1 MSNKFKKLTKTVISN
16 VKFDE
21 YDDEKIVVEK
31 AEDVLPQDLIEKV
44 NKIPFFPN
52 HCTYNAYRVSYFI
65 PEVDFVECLFGDN
78 SDFTLNPH
86 CINRY
91 KGHYF
96 DVSFDDNVPYFVKRV
111 FKSKEIQKVFKFK
124 PNNLYGSYN
133 GIFETKGTITSFLP
147 NKDGKI
153 LSSKGC
159 MVSSNYPEGYKKV
172 EFVRFGQK
180 VHSVAKYI
188 DKDEY
193 YQMVA

>member
-1 MSNKFKKLTKTVISN
+1 MLLKNINLIGQRFGKL
-16 VKFDE
+16 
-21 YDDEKIVVEK
+21 IVVEK

-159 MVSSNYPEGYKKV
+159 MVSSSYPDGYKKV
-172 EFVRFGQK
+172 EFDRFGQK